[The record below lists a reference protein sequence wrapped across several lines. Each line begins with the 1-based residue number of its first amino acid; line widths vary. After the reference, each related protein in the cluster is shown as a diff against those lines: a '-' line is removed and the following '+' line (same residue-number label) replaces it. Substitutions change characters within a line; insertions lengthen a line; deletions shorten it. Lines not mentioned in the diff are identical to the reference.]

1 MNKNNIMSAL
11 FVGALITCAVS
22 VMVIAS
28 SVECVPVT
36 PIITALVSAAY
47 ALAFYGANNW

>member
-1 MNKNNIMSAL
+1 MNNNILSAL
-11 FVGALITCAVS
+11 FVGALIVCAVS

-28 SVECVPVT
+28 SVECVPVA

>member
-1 MNKNNIMSAL
+1 MNKNSILDAL